1 MSNLSAL
8 RPGAFGLHVEQA
20 PLGLVYMAPLGYRPP
35 SLPPATALAV
45 LVYHADAGQSIVVH
59 AETNEGAEFI
69 GLVVEGWC
77 GGWRV

>member
-1 MSNLSAL
+1 
-8 RPGAFGLHVEQA
+8 
-20 PLGLVYMAPLGYRPP
+20 MAPLGYRPP
-35 SLPPATALAV
+35 SLPPAAALAV